1 MAIQRYQPSIKRFLC
16 KKVQV
21 PAGFGKL
28 VVRSLFGEEFPMLTS
43 QWFQWRLTMDYPL
56 SGLRVLDLSRVLSG
70 PFAGRMLSD
79 LGAEVVKVEPPE
91 GDVTRHWGRVVGGVP
106 GYYHQ
111 QNAGKRNICIDLRA
125 EGAVQLV
132 CDLVAQADIL
142 IENYRPDVMQRLGIG
157 YDTLK
162 AINPRLIML
171 SISGFG
177 HQGSELRRPAYAPVV
192 HAEIGLL
199 HRHAK
204 RSGAP
209 YSDLP
214 LSVADTNASLHGL
227 VGLLAAVIMRQRT
240 GLGQHIDIAMADA
253 STATDDQLQ
262 YDLEDSHDTAP
273 LPNEVWDSPLGP
285 VLLST
290 DFRLLWKLL
299 TTSQGVTDPTTA
311 DMALV
316 EKVRGRKDA
325 ARTFFQGLT
334 DGEDFRRVMNEMN
347 IAWGLVRDPANI
359 RSQATIHERVSIVQV
374 DDRAGGT
381 RPTTQ
386 SPYRFSAAKSGVRGG
401 APHRGEHNVAVL
413 ADWLAMDK
421 RTVTG
426 LINRGVLLADETLVG
441 NDQ

>member
-1 MAIQRYQPSIKRFLC
+1 M
-16 KKVQV
+16 
-21 PAGFGKL
+21 
-28 VVRSLFGEEFPMLTS
+28 
-43 QWFQWRLTMDYPL
+43 MDYPL
-56 SGLRVLDLSRVLSG
+56 SGLKVLDFSRVLSG

-91 GDVTRHWGRVVGGVP
+91 GDVTRHWGRVIGGVP

-111 QNAGKRNICIDLRA
+111 QNAGKRNICLDLRA

-142 IENYRPDVMQRLGIG
+142 IENYRPDVMQRLGIS

-177 HQGSELRRPAYAPVV
+177 HQGAELRRPAYAPVV

-199 HRHAK
+199 HRHAE
-204 RSGAP
+204 RNAAA

-227 VGLLAAVIMRQRT
+227 VGVLAAVILRERT
-240 GLGQHIDIAMADA
+240 GLGQHIDIAMVDA
-253 STATDDQLQ
+253 TTATDDQLQ

-273 LPNEVWDSPLGP
+273 LPNAVWDSPLGP

-299 TTSQGVTDPTTA
+299 TSSQGVVDPSTA
-311 DMALV
+311 DMALA
-316 EKVRGRKDA
+316 EKIILRKQVA
-325 ARTFFQGLT
+325 QAFFRELT
-334 DGEDFRRVMNEMN
+334 DGEHFSRVMSEMN
-347 IAWGLVRDPANI
+347 IAWGLVRDPADI
-359 RSQATIHERVSIVQV
+359 RDQTSIHERGSIVQI

-381 RPTTQ
+381 RPVTQ
-386 SPYRFSAAKSGVRGG
+386 SPYRFSAAKSGVRGP
-401 APHRGEHNVAVL
+401 APHRGEHNQAVL
-413 ADWLAMDK
+413 ADWLAMGASEVSELLK
-421 RTVTG
+421 Q
-426 LINRGVLLADETLVG
+426 GVLQFDAALLDA
-441 NDQ
+441 Q

>member
-1 MAIQRYQPSIKRFLC
+1 
-16 KKVQV
+16 
-21 PAGFGKL
+21 
-28 VVRSLFGEEFPMLTS
+28 MLAR
-43 QWFQWRLTMDYPL
+43 QWFEGRRVMEYPL
-56 SGLRVLDLSRVLSG
+56 SGLKVLDFSRVLSG

-91 GDVTRHWGRVVGGVP
+91 GDVTRNWGRVIGGVP

-125 EGAVQLV
+125 IGAAQLV
-132 CDLVAQADIL
+132 FDLVAEADIL

-157 YDTLK
+157 YETLK
-162 AINPRLIML
+162 AVNPRLIML

-177 HQGSELRRPAYAPVV
+177 NQGSELRRPAYAPVV

-199 HRHAK
+199 HRHAA

-240 GLGQHIDIAMADA
+240 GLGQHIDIAMAD
-253 STATDDQLQ
+253 STTATDDQLQ

-299 TTSQGVTDPTTA
+299 TSGQGVIDPTNA
-311 DMALV
+311 DMALA
-316 EKVRGRKDA
+316 EKIAGRRHA
-325 ARTFFQGLT
+325 AQAFFRDLA
-334 DGEDFRRVMNEMN
+334 DGEQFSRVMNEMN
-347 IAWGLVRDPANI
+347 IAWGLVRDPADV
-359 RSQATIHERVSIVQV
+359 RRQATIHERGSIVEI

-381 RPTTQ
+381 RPITQ
-386 SPYRFSAAKSGVRGG
+386 SPYRFSAARSGVRGP
-401 APHRGEHNVAVL
+401 APHRGEHNQSVL
-413 ADWLAMDK
+413 DDWLGMAAID
-421 RTVTG
+421 VAA
-426 LINRGVLLADETLVG
+426 LASSGVLLADDELLGDSTS
-441 NDQ
+441 